1 MLKIDQV
8 QTLQGLQVYGDDRD
22 ELTYYVLPEQP
33 RFRWNQ
39 GKLVFKYLKFRS
51 PRKRPDGSFGGGF
64 IIFDAEFAVDEDVR
78 TKIIADLT
86 AQAGRA
92 RPGAKVKLG
101 TIQWAKGTAK
111 LNFVSDGGMLI
122 ESVTNPMS
130 PSLFGNNITPFTME
144 LSQEGATFFEQA
156 LQGSGGVI
164 QVSYEMNAWVKLP
177 PISGTASFHSN
188 KYYEFV
194 QHITDDNPTCGDDL
208 RTEEIQEKIR
218 SSEVMKVEIT
228 SSIVTNTTVVDN
240 IRASLMNTLEQTVA
254 KKMLEQLGQYD
265 GDRGMIEDYEDI
277 RRSYKKIKIDDF
289 SYTITESSASLWPFN
304 PQGTLPN
311 ITSLT
316 DGGGKPIVWGDYAQ
330 TIDLDDPFFR
340 TLDVTVR
347 LNADLEN
354 LPIHSVDVHLEFDGN
369 HPVVQDLHFGKAD
382 DTGTFSCFLDGK
394 PPEYRYSY
402 RVNFKDTAQPY
413 EVAARTSKLEEL
425 TIGVDDTG
433 LLLVDVTAG
442 NIDFAKIPTALV
454 TVRYTP
460 SSLPPIEEQYVLD
473 SGHPTHRL
481 EKAIF
486 EPRTGPVT
494 YQIDYRTADGKTL
507 STPWRET
514 ARQIYVNSPFNDLRQ
529 VMVVAEGDLS
539 TEIESIMVD
548 LTYTDAPNDYS
559 THFSGALDKDNTFL
573 DWSFPV
579 LDHAAGTVT
588 YSGSIRRQDGTVETI
603 EPTTATTGTITIG
616 EHVERKLAVTVV
628 PDLIDFSQVA
638 LVRVALRYGTDP
650 DTRQDKDLL
659 FRDGTSVT
667 WTVEL
672 PDKSSPRDY
681 SMSAVYYLKDGSQ
694 RPLAEAS
701 TDDLELVLPP
711 LPPV

>member
-1 MLKIDQV
+1 
-8 QTLQGLQVYGDDRD
+8 
-22 ELTYYVLPEQP
+22 
-33 RFRWNQ
+33 
-39 GKLVFKYLKFRS
+39 
-51 PRKRPDGSFGGGF
+51 
-64 IIFDAEFAVDEDVR
+64 
-78 TKIIADLT
+78 
-86 AQAGRA
+86 
-92 RPGAKVKLG
+92 
-101 TIQWAKGTAK
+101 
-111 LNFVSDGGMLI
+111 
-122 ESVTNPMS
+122 
-130 PSLFGNNITPFTME
+130 
-144 LSQEGATFFEQA
+144 
-156 LQGSGGVI
+156 
-164 QVSYEMNAWVKLP
+164 
-177 PISGTASFHSN
+177 
-188 KYYEFV
+188 
-194 QHITDDNPTCGDDL
+194 
-208 RTEEIQEKIR
+208 
-218 SSEVMKVEIT
+218 
-228 SSIVTNTTVVDN
+228 
-240 IRASLMNTLEQTVA
+240 
-254 KKMLEQLGQYD
+254 
-265 GDRGMIEDYEDI
+265 
-277 RRSYKKIKIDDF
+277 
-289 SYTITESSASLWPFN
+289 
-304 PQGTLPN
+304 
-311 ITSLT
+311 
-316 DGGGKPIVWGDYAQ
+316 
-330 TIDLDDPFFR
+330 
-340 TLDVTVR
+340 
-347 LNADLEN
+347 
-354 LPIHSVDVHLEFDGN
+354 
-369 HPVVQDLHFGKAD
+369 
-382 DTGTFSCFLDGK
+382 
-394 PPEYRYSY
+394 
-402 RVNFKDTAQPY
+402 
-413 EVAARTSKLEEL
+413 VAARTSKLEEL

-460 SSLPPIEEQYVLD
+460 STLPPIEEQYVLD

-486 EPRTGPVT
+486 EPRTNAVT
-494 YQIDYRTADGKTL
+494 YKIDYRTADGKTL